1 MGYSVIA
8 TEWRAL
14 RGGVVSDIDGTQAS
28 DDEAEAN
35 GDGATEVGE
44 PSLAIICVA

>member
-1 MGYSVIA
+1 M
-8 TEWRAL
+8 
-14 RGGVVSDIDGTQAS
+14 SDIDGTQAS

-35 GDGATEVGE
+35 GATEVGE